1 MTDQFHKGSYEVA
14 PEAGN
19 TCFSV
24 RGNHAWAGE
33 GPSFFIPAAK
43 LNIGRVISIFG
54 TLVRKAAGRV
64 CKFYRNLRDF
74 RGNFAFPCGAGC
86 GRVVAR
92 RL

>member
-1 MTDQFHKGSYEVA
+1 MTDQHHNSYAVA
-14 PEAGN
+14 AGAGN

-43 LNIGRVISIFG
+43 LNIGRIISVFG
-54 TLVRKAAGRV
+54 TLVRKAVSRV
-64 CKFYRNLRDF
+64 CRICRKMRDF
-74 RGNFAFPCGAGC
+74 RGSFALPCGAGC
-86 GRVVAR
+86 GRVAAR